1 MAYIVIANNSLI
13 PTAAG
18 LFQFPYVHGCGMY
31 AHIALVHVQMLNL
44 PIVGQGMSCG
54 MVNVP

>member
-18 LFQFPYVHGCGMY
+18 LFQFPMCMAVECMRTLRSACADAEFTNSGTRYVLWYG
-31 AHIALVHVQMLNL
+31 
-44 PIVGQGMSCG
+44 
-54 MVNVP
+54 